1 MQGDVI
7 ASSFGKIGSVHHV
20 NEPAEPSEYEAADVI
35 RSLLFMITNNLTQ
48 IAFLNAEKHKIS
60 RVFFAGGFLQKNPY
74 IWNRLSYGINFWSKV
89 FFFFSPFF

>member
-1 MQGDVI
+1 M
-7 ASSFGKIGSVHHV
+7 
-20 NEPAEPSEYEAADVI
+20 I

-74 IWNRLSYGINFWSKV
+74 VWSRLSYGINFWSKGSMEAL
-89 FFFFSPFF
+89 FLKHDGYLGGLGTFISDEHKKDE